1 MVTFLVGKK
10 IFEHLVL
17 IVGTPMV
24 TFLVG
29 KKIFVHL
36 VLIVSLS
43 DIISSRYRTKY
54 ANDKQ
59 FIISVIITK
68 KLRHL
73 GI

>member
-1 MVTFLVGKK
+1 LLAKK

-17 IVGTPMV
+17 
-24 TFLVG
+24 F
-29 KKIFVHL
+29 
-36 VLIVSLS
+36 VSLS
-43 DIISSRYRTKY
+43 DIISSRYCTKY

>member
-1 MVTFLVGKK
+1 MVTFFVGNK

-17 IVGTPMV
+17 
-24 TFLVG
+24 F
-29 KKIFVHL
+29 
-36 VLIVSLS
+36 VSLS
-43 DIISSRYRTKY
+43 DIISSRYCTKY